1 MQLIWE
7 IASGSTLA
15 LAVVDGASRGCAKAS
30 LQLLVLVEGIS
41 LLPALGAQAGA
52 REHSAGRGRHEGDR
66 DMDEAGVDAR
76 RAIVGGKRR
85 AVGIGVILSQN
96 LLSVFGAGALAETSQ
111 WVPWWFPG

>member
-1 MQLIWE
+1 M
-7 IASGSTLA
+7 
-15 LAVVDGASRGCAKAS
+15 DGASRGGAKAS

-41 LLPALGAQAGA
+41 LLPALGAQAG
-52 REHSAGRGRHEGDR
+52 RGRHEGDC
-66 DMDEAGVDAR
+66 DVDACDAARQGR
-76 RAIVGGKRR
+76 RRRQKGHCRGKRR

>member
-1 MQLIWE
+1 MNE
-7 IASGSTLA
+7 T
-15 LAVVDGASRGCAKAS
+15 
-30 LQLLVLVEGIS
+30 
-41 LLPALGAQAGA
+41 
-52 REHSAGRGRHEGDR
+52 
-66 DMDEAGVDAR
+66 GVGAR